1 MQASSTNIVVDV
13 GKALSR
19 ESGVVLVG
27 ELVGLKGVSRA
38 WVSPRAS
45 RMLLADYDPAVT
57 NSRQILGA
65 IRRHGFDARL
75 VGM

>member
-38 WVSPRAS
+38 WVSPRAC
-45 RMLLADYDPAVT
+45 T
-57 NSRQILGA
+57 
-65 IRRHGFDARL
+65 
-75 VGM
+75 